1 MMTFFSRVY
10 AVCCV
15 LMAIWLG
22 VQFAQHTP
30 IQTQLTALLP
40 QEQVSTIFHAA
51 DQFQEQQLNQ
61 QIILL
66 VGANDSEKAF
76 QAANEV
82 AQTWQNSGYFAG
94 IDGKIEPDLTQLQQ
108 SVRQLGAAILPAPQ
122 IQQLYDN
129 PQQYFAERA
138 EAAANPFAGSLLSLE
153 QDWLGFSRFILEKQ
167 GNSQLRWHS
176 EHAMLYTEI
185 DGKTWVWLRARLPQ
199 TAPNVG
205 LLDLWRSS
213 KTQAQAQSYTLLATG
228 GALFAADAKQNAE
241 RESSIMSAIGLTLT
255 FALLLAMFHS
265 WRVLWLALPLG
276 VGVLSGLT
284 ASLLVFGEI
293 HALTL
298 VVGTSLVGVLVDFP
312 LHWLASSLF
321 AKQPALAWHGA
332 LTMRRLLPS
341 FWISLLIT
349 VLGYLLL
356 WFTPLPVLRQTAIFS
371 AAALLGAFAATVLFL
386 PILLRAYQ
394 AKTTLFSHGMTA
406 LAGAIQSHRWQ
417 YILAAIWLTCAAGV
431 TQTQW
436 QDDIRQWASMRP
448 DLLADAQQIAQISG
462 MGAGQTVLITATSP
476 DDLLQQSQQ
485 VEHAL
490 QQAHIAQVQSLNQW
504 ILPVAEQKR
513 LKQRLAELAKQ
524 PALFAPLVDLGIPA
538 EIVQAALNQA
548 AQTPVQPLVS
558 SLNAPQAE
566 AFRSLYLG
574 EIDGKWVGLAR
585 LSNVR
590 GNVQA
595 ALPPSATLLDKR
607 IHLNEQFTAT
617 RNQAAWLKIGSFVL
631 AWGVLCWLFG
641 ARRGSL
647 ILAVPLLAVAGTV
660 GILGWL
666 NMAIGLFP
674 MFGLLLAS
682 AIGVDYAVYV
692 LNAPESLSA
701 RLAGITLAAL
711 TTEISFALLAWSS
724 TPAVAAFGISV
735 SVGVLLNWLGGVCL
749 LRVYSGFNSN

>member
-1 MMTFFSRVY
+1 
-10 AVCCV
+10 
-15 LMAIWLG
+15 
-22 VQFAQHTP
+22 
-30 IQTQLTALLP
+30 
-40 QEQVSTIFHAA
+40 
-51 DQFQEQQLNQ
+51 
-61 QIILL
+61 
-66 VGANDSEKAF
+66 
-76 QAANEV
+76 
-82 AQTWQNSGYFAG
+82 
-94 IDGKIEPDLTQLQQ
+94 
-108 SVRQLGAAILPAPQ
+108 
-122 IQQLYDN
+122 
-129 PQQYFAERA
+129 
-138 EAAANPFAGSLLSLE
+138 
-153 QDWLGFSRFILEKQ
+153 
-167 GNSQLRWHS
+167 
-176 EHAMLYTEI
+176 
-185 DGKTWVWLRARLPQ
+185 
-199 TAPNVG
+199 
-205 LLDLWRSS
+205 
-213 KTQAQAQSYTLLATG
+213 
-228 GALFAADAKQNAE
+228 
-241 RESSIMSAIGLTLT
+241 
-255 FALLLAMFHS
+255 
-265 WRVLWLALPLG
+265 
-276 VGVLSGLT
+276 
-284 ASLLVFGEI
+284 
-293 HALTL
+293 
-298 VVGTSLVGVLVDFP
+298 
-312 LHWLASSLF
+312 
-321 AKQPALAWHGA
+321 
-332 LTMRRLLPS
+332 
-341 FWISLLIT
+341 
-349 VLGYLLL
+349 
-356 WFTPLPVLRQTAIFS
+356 
-371 AAALLGAFAATVLFL
+371 
-386 PILLRAYQ
+386 
-394 AKTTLFSHGMTA
+394 
-406 LAGAIQSHRWQ
+406 
-417 YILAAIWLTCAAGV
+417 AAGV

-504 ILPVAEQKR
+504 ILPVVEQER